1 MDEFSR
7 IEVSFELSILRHQA
21 VSDLREDEDDDEH
34 ENEFSVKNDRLV
46 AVTENTMIEMPA
58 KCAR

>member
-1 MDEFSR
+1 MGKFSR
-7 IEVSFELSILRHQA
+7 IEVSFELSVLHHQA
-21 VSDLREDEDDDEH
+21 LSDLREDEDDDEH

-58 KCAR
+58 NCAR